1 MSYNRGN
8 GGNRRN
14 YKSNNNNQ
22 QTKKIEIDENNP
34 ILKSFQLYSSELLE
48 KQDRYERITKQS
60 RDITIESKRIIFLLH
75 TVDSRYLSL
84 VNVPNLK
91 SLIDFIL
98 VTEKTTRLLS
108 FKTQNHELIK
118 FVIFNSLLLHKN

>member
-8 GGNRRN
+8 GNNRRN

-22 QTKKIEIDENNP
+22 QMKKIEIDENNP

-75 TVDSRYLSL
+75 TVDARYLTS
-84 VNVPNLK
+84 VNV
-91 SLIDFIL
+91 
-98 VTEKTTRLLS
+98 
-108 FKTQNHELIK
+108 
-118 FVIFNSLLLHKN
+118 